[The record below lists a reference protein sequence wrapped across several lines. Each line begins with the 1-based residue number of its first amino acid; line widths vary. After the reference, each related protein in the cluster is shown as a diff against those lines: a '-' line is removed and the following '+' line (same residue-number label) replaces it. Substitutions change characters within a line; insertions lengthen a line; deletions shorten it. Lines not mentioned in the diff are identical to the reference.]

1 MIGVV
6 WEIVIL
12 INPIIIGSRMGIV
25 RLTYKLNTGLN
36 YIDIAQGVSITERR
50 LIHSKQ
56 LFTIMGGML
65 VDNSTNTKVKISTAP
80 NNFYTR
86 NAVTRGFRA
95 WKASRA
101 KALEASGD
109 SASQIPAKYSDFK
122 VYLDNG
128 GVSAYLKPFSAGF
141 VELTGGEWTRSQVIP
156 EQGPGKSFQIVG
168 DAHTASRYVLT
179 KGWLETRK
187 SPLRD
192 PQMPDLNS
200 DGTEDVEVDFLATM
214 FQDTAEDTQRLNLI
228 EGINDDQPYPLT
240 SLSTTQSSYSS
251 TEPNNLQLQYIHHSS
266 TNELSHAVPG
276 FQALCGLIRVDVVD
290 GTNPILII
298 DVETKGWNF

>member
-1 MIGVV
+1 MA
-6 WEIVIL
+6 
-12 INPIIIGSRMGIV
+12 IV

-36 YIDIAQGVSITERR
+36 YIDLAQGMSITERR
-50 LIHSKQ
+50 LIHQKQ
-56 LFTIMGGML
+56 LFTVMGGMI
-65 VDNSTNTKVKISTAP
+65 VDDATNTKVKISTAP

-122 VYLDNG
+122 IYLDDG
-128 GVSAYLKPFSAGF
+128 GASAYLNPFSAGS
-141 VELTGGEWTRSQVIP
+141 VEMTGGEWTRSTLIP
-156 EQGPGKSFQIVG
+156 EQGPGKTFKLVG
-168 DAHTASRYVLT
+168 NGHGSQYCLA

-214 FQDTAEDTQRLNLI
+214 FQDSAEDTQRLNQI

-240 SLSTTQSSYSS
+240 SLSTTQSAYSS
-251 TEPNNLQLQYIHHSS
+251 SEPNNLQLQYIHHSS
-266 TNELSHAVPG
+266 ANELSHSVPG
-276 FQALCGLIRVDVVD
+276 FQALCGLLRVDVTN
-290 GTNPILII
+290 GTNPILCI